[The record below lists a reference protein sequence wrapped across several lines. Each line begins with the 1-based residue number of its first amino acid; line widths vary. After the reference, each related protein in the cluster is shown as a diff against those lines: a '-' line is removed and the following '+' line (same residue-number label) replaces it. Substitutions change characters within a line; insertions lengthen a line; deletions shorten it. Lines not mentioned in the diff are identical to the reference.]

1 MKKSIYVLAI
11 NFFLSV
17 IGLIKICIRKD
28 SNEQTIIYSS
38 LVVLIFVVIE
48 LIKEMNIIDY
58 NKKKILSVIEI
69 IIAIVFIKAFKLN
82 IVLYYIPIAIFDILG
97 YNSSLSIIIAIV
109 LSVFLA
115 EKDEVF
121 NIIIFDFLFMIY
133 LCNVDKKNKVEC
145 KLSETNKK
153 LRELEYV
160 MKKKM
165 INLDSYL
172 EQNSVITSLK
182 ERNYISQKLHDKL
195 GHRIAGSIMQLEV
208 AKEVMTSDIDSGK
221 KYLINSI
228 NNLREGMEE
237 IRSFLH
243 NVKPE
248 ENLISIEH
256 INEIITKFQYFSGIN
271 CSFKISGD
279 TESIS
284 SNVMEVFKDNI
295 VEALTNVAKYS
306 KATKIDISLFVYNK
320 IVRLEI
326 RDNGVGFDL
335 NKESNYG
342 IGLKGMKERVK
353 SIGGK
358 INFYNDNGFVI
369 NIIVGV

>member
-1 MKKSIYVLAI
+1 
-11 NFFLSV
+11 
-17 IGLIKICIRKD
+17 
-28 SNEQTIIYSS
+28 
-38 LVVLIFVVIE
+38 
-48 LIKEMNIIDY
+48 
-58 NKKKILSVIEI
+58 
-69 IIAIVFIKAFKLN
+69 
-82 IVLYYIPIAIFDILG
+82 
-97 YNSSLSIIIAIV
+97 
-109 LSVFLA
+109 
-115 EKDEVF
+115 
-121 NIIIFDFLFMIY
+121 
-133 LCNVDKKNKVEC
+133 
-145 KLSETNKK
+145 
-153 LRELEYV
+153 
-160 MKKKM
+160 
-165 INLDSYL
+165 
-172 EQNSVITSLK
+172 
-182 ERNYISQKLHDKL
+182 
-195 GHRIAGSIMQLEV
+195 MQLEV

-221 KYLINSI
+221 KYLNNSI

-335 NKESNYG
+335 NKESN
-342 IGLKGMKERVK
+342 
-353 SIGGK
+353 
-358 INFYNDNGFVI
+358 
-369 NIIVGV
+369 